1 MTTILQVIISGL
13 MIGSIYGII
22 SIGITLIYGTLR
34 IVNFAYGE
42 FLMLSMYLTFWIVQF
57 VPINPYLAMIPVALI
72 MFLIGTGVFW
82 FLVRPL
88 VGKKSRLL
96 ILLTV
101 GLSFTFQN
109 LALTLWTADFRKVST
124 GLENNVI
131 RLGSVSISVSQL
143 IAFGFS
149 ILFAASLFLFLNYT
163 RTGRAVRAVSQ
174 ERRAAQLMGININ
187 RIYTF
192 TYGLGIA
199 LAGVAGMIISPIY
212 YAFPTCGA
220 SFSILACIVVVMGG
234 LGSFG
239 GALISGL
246 IIGLIEVLSGYFIS
260 PSLNQAVYFLM
271 FIVLILVRPAGLF
284 GLGVGS
290 EEVGFD

>member
-1 MTTILQVIISGL
+1 MIFLQIIISGL
-13 MIGSIYGII
+13 LIGSLYGVI

-42 FLMLSMYLTFWIVQF
+42 FLMLGMYFTFWIAQAL
-57 VPINPYLAMIPVALI
+57 PINAYLAIVPVSLL
-72 MFLIGTGVFW
+72 MFLLGVAVFW

-88 VGKKSRLL
+88 VGKKARLL
-96 ILLTV
+96 ILLTL

-109 LALTLWTADFRKVST
+109 MALTLWTADYRKVTT
-124 GLENNVI
+124 GLENTVI
-131 RLGSVSISVSQL
+131 RFGTISISVPQL
-143 IAFGFS
+143 IAFGF
-149 ILFAASLFLFLNYT
+149 AAFLAAAIFLFLNRT
-163 RTGRAVRAVSQ
+163 RTGQAIRAVSQ

-187 RIYTF
+187 KIYTL

-199 LAGVAGMIISPIY
+199 LAGAAGTVISPIY
-212 YAFPTCGA
+212 YAFPTCGS

-239 GALISGL
+239 GALVSGL
-246 IIGLIEVLSGYFIS
+246 IIGLVEVISGYLIS
-260 PSLNQAVYFLM
+260 PNLNQAVYFLI